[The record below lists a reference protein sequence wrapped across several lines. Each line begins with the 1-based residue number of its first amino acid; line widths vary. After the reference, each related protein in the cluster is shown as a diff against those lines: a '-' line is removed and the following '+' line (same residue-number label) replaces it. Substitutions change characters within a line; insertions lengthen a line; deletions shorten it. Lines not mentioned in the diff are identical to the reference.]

1 MPRMTM
7 DEYSQ
12 QDRNLAHFNIHASK
26 VNVLIYCYYS
36 LEILK
41 GPPLDRPL
49 LSWFLI
55 RLIGLSVT

>member
-1 MPRMTM
+1 MSMENTH
-7 DEYSQ
+7 
-12 QDRNLAHFNIHASK
+12 QDINQAHLNIHASK

-41 GPPLDRPL
+41 GPPLERPL